1 MLNANQA
8 NEIVKAK
15 REQENENRKTRAK
28 ELCETTISQEIERV
42 ANLQGNKTTITN
54 IEYDI
59 VYLVNEILQENGYKT
74 RVAGATIIEIKWGE

>member
-15 REQENENRKTRAK
+15 REQENENRKARAK

-42 ANLQGNKTTITN
+42 ANLQGKKVTIAN

-59 VYLVNEILQENGYKT
+59 VYLVSEILQENGYKT
-74 RVAGATIIEIKWGE
+74 KIGGATIINIAWGE

>member
-1 MLNANQA
+1 MLNAKQA
-8 NEIVKAK
+8 NEILKAK
-15 REQENENRKTRAK
+15 VEQERENKKIRAK
-28 ELCETTISQEIERV
+28 EFCETVISQEIERV

-59 VYLVNEILQENGYKT
+59 LYLVNEILQENGYKT